1 MRYRASKAEINTFF
15 DKGAYSGHTTCMS
28 PVKTAKRHAQIRAD
42 FLSKRA
48 AEAECKV
55 ELVAAMHE
63 CNEKEESSA
72 FHYEESQ
79 VSGNDAR

>member
-1 MRYRASKAEINTFF
+1 MRYRTFNTEINTFF
-15 DKGAYSGHTTCMS
+15 EKGAYRGHTTGMS
-28 PVKTAKRHAQIRAD
+28 PIKTAKRHAQIRAD
-42 FLSKRA
+42 FLSKKI

-55 ELVAAMHE
+55 EVVAGMYD
-63 CNEKEESSA
+63 CNEEKESIA